1 MKITQ
6 PNNMQKMIIAEDEPM
21 LQEIYQMT
29 FSSAGFEVFLA
40 ENGRV
45 ALEIAKKEKIE
56 IVITD
61 SMMPVMDG
69 YELIK
74 TLRGGEYDSNI
85 KIIMLSNLSQPE
97 DKDKA
102 MQAGANGFVVKASF
116 NPDELI
122 EEVKKIINQ

>member
-1 MKITQ
+1 
-6 PNNMQKMIIAEDEPM
+6 MIIAEDEPM